1 MTDIFGSSF
10 NKDTFTNFV
19 DEFLPD
25 FERDEHPVDTTGILK
40 KVNQIGKSNACNL
53 SVFEVSIDETDAEK
67 RIAITQNAFRMLR
80 RHRVRN
86 ALIAFHYQSDN
97 WRLSLLTSTLEIKD
111 GKIVSKSSNPR
122 RYSYLLGADAKVNTP
137 RKFLMKQGRV
147 SDIKE
152 LQERFSVDVVNK
164 EFYNSVAEC
173 FMELVGG
180 ERGEGRK
187 SQKFVAALQLP
198 SLDKKEMQEFSV
210 RLIGRIM
217 FCWFLKEKKSP
228 NGEPLMPSELLSL
241 DAVSKNSD
249 YYHNILEPLFFG
261 CLNTRINKRVDD
273 LKEEPFNQIPYLN
286 GGLFSPQST
295 DYYKQNDINGRGTP
309 GLVKIPD
316 EWFTKLFNVLNQYN
330 FTVDENTSF
339 DIDLSIDPEML
350 GRIFE
355 NLLAEINPETGK
367 TARSATGSFYTPREI
382 VDYMVDNSIF
392 EYLKSKSEIQDKK
405 LKALISYGKEDD
417 EESPLTDNER
427 DSIVDILADL
437 TILDPACGSGAF
449 PMGILQKIFYMLQQV
464 DPDGKKWYEK
474 QIENIPSEELKK
486 DLKSKFEKGN
496 YDYIR
501 KLGVIRQSI
510 FGVDIQTI
518 ATEIAKL
525 RCFLTLI
532 IEEQVDDSK
541 ENRGIHP
548 LPNLDFK
555 FVAANSLV
563 GLPGNNMQ
571 AINLFDNNEHI
582 DTLKKIRNEYF
593 TADENERMLLR
604 ARFAELQN
612 DMFRN
617 RISTNN
623 ATSYKYNALTEWR
636 PFDNTS
642 VPWFDSEWMFGIRSF
657 DIVIGNPPYV
667 QVKKETI
674 PSEQY
679 PYSAK
684 KDKGKQN
691 LYKVF
696 IEHGYNV
703 AADDGIVC
711 YIVQSSLMC
720 DLSASGTRELLLSR
734 NNLLQIVEFPKKAD
748 DSSEQVF
755 ESVLQGTCICLFR
768 KRVVPTSQTFKISND
783 NTIGTLSKIKFAEIS
798 YSDIRIIYPGE
809 LYIPLIHD
817 TSVVELL
824 RIIGH
829 NKRFNSLIL
838 EAQQGDFNLGND
850 KKHFGTTKTPVLMY
864 RGNGFQKY
872 TQVYNTNKQGE
883 QEFILGSFK
892 QDRVDQNDNNEFL
905 IGHNISGTTDANR
918 LVFTIAPKGKY
929 LCGDSINKY
938 LLKDQTLNKCM
949 LGILN
954 SKLLDWIFRKTSTN
968 NHVNSYEV
976 EALPVPSD
984 AALKSQT
991 AAKVASLTQTIMHKK
1006 SIDQPTTK
1014 EEAEIDELICDLYE
1028 IEADKRELIQ

>member
-1 MTDIFGSSF
+1 MIDIFGSSF
-10 NKDTFTNFV
+10 NKETFTSFV

-40 KVNQIGKSNACNL
+40 KVNQIGRSDACNL
-53 SVFEVSIDETDAEK
+53 SVFEISIDETDAEK

-80 RHRVRN
+80 RHRIRN

-111 GKIVSKSSNPR
+111 GRIVSKSSNPR
-122 RYSYLLGADAKVNTP
+122 RYSYLLGADAKANTP

-187 SQKFVAALQLP
+187 KQIYTASLQLP

-228 NGEPLMPSELLSL
+228 NGEPLMPNELLSL
-241 DAVSKNSD
+241 DAISENSD

-261 CLNTRINKRVDD
+261 CLNTRTNKRVDD

-286 GGLFSPQST
+286 GGLFSPQPT
-295 DYYKQNDINGRGTP
+295 DYYHQNDINGRGTP

-316 EWFTKLFNVLNQYN
+316 EWFARLFNVLNQYN

-355 NLLAEINPETGK
+355 NLLAEINPETGE
-367 TARSATGSFYTPREI
+367 TARKATGSFYTPREV
-382 VDYMVDNSIF
+382 VDYMVDNSLF
-392 EYLKSKSEIQDKK
+392 EFLSSKTEITYKK

-417 EESPLTDNER
+417 EGSPLTKEEQNR
-427 DSIVDILADL
+427 VVDALADL

-449 PMGILQKIFYMLQQV
+449 PIGILQKVFYILQQV
-464 DPDGKKWYEK
+464 DPDGKNWYEK
-474 QIENIPSEELKK
+474 QLENIPSEELKK
-486 DLKSKFEKGN
+486 DLKNKFENGN

-563 GLPGNNMQ
+563 GLPGNSIK

-593 TADENERMLLR
+593 TADENERILLR

-623 ATSYKYNALTEWR
+623 ATSYKYNALTEWK

-642 VPWFDSEWMFGIRSF
+642 VPWFDSEWVFGVRNF
-657 DIVIGNPPYV
+657 DIVIANPPYV
-667 QVKKETI
+667 DYRNITDESIKKTYEV
-674 PSEQY
+674 
-679 PYSAK
+679 AK
-684 KDKGKQN
+684 HSKMIN
-691 LYKVF
+691 LYTYFYELGFNLLKTGGVL
-696 IEHGYNV
+696 
-703 AADDGIVC
+703 C
-711 YIVQSSLMC
+711 YISPQ
-720 DLSASGTRELLLSR
+720 
-734 NNLLQIVEFPKKAD
+734 Q
-748 DSSEQVF
+748 
-755 ESVLQGTCICLFR
+755 
-768 KRVVPTSQTFKISND
+768 
-783 NTIGTLSKIKFAEIS
+783 
-798 YSDIRIIYPGE
+798 Y
-809 LYIPLIHD
+809 
-817 TSVVELL
+817 
-824 RIIGH
+824 
-829 NKRFNSLIL
+829 LIL
-838 EAQQGDFNLGND
+838 ENCKGVRDIMRRYCLVSLSDFSMAGVFEAGTYPFVTIAKKSQEQRKVMFREYDQTENLDEFIRQMTINNPIPEPVNISKYGEILQKMETGQRLSDVVARNSIFVASSATQNRLPVGAGKYEFLEASNIFEYAIKDIKSTINMTGNYSDNSKDKQTGKVIYTSRMTSKIRAVLVDNSHTKYLGGKVNVVVPGGNGELITALLNSIAVNFWFRESFAMTHMQGGALPINADDLKKIPIPALLGSKYEKVKALATQACITKGDDTVVKKLEEAIFDWYGLD
-850 KKHFGTTKTPVLMY
+850 KKDCKT
-864 RGNGFQKY
+864 
-872 TQVYNTNKQGE
+872 
-883 QEFILGSFK
+883 IL
-892 QDRVDQNDNNEFL
+892 EA
-905 IGHNISGTTDANR
+905 IST
-918 LVFTIAPKGKY
+918 
-929 LCGDSINKY
+929 
-938 LLKDQTLNKCM
+938 
-949 LGILN
+949 
-954 SKLLDWIFRKTSTN
+954 
-968 NHVNSYEV
+968 
-976 EALPVPSD
+976 
-984 AALKSQT
+984 
-991 AAKVASLTQTIMHKK
+991 
-1006 SIDQPTTK
+1006 
-1014 EEAEIDELICDLYE
+1014 
-1028 IEADKRELIQ
+1028 

>member
-1 MTDIFGSSF
+1 MIDIFGSAF
-10 NKDTFTNFV
+10 DKETFTSFV
-19 DEFLPD
+19 VDFLPD
-25 FERDEHPVDTTGILK
+25 FERDERPVNTTGILK

-53 SVFEVSIDETDAEK
+53 SVFEITIDETDAEK

-80 RHRVRN
+80 RHRIRN

-122 RYSYLLGADAKVNTP
+122 RYSYLLGADAKANTP

-147 SDIKE
+147 SGIKE
-152 LQERFSVDVVNK
+152 LQGRFSVDVVNK

-249 YYHNILEPLFFG
+249 YYHNVLEPLFFG
-261 CLNTRINKRVDD
+261 CLNTRISKRVDD
-273 LKEEPFNQIPYLN
+273 LREEPFNQIPYLN

-295 DYYKQNDINGRGTP
+295 DYYNQNDFNGRGTP

-316 EWFTKLFNVLNQYN
+316 EWFTRLFNVLNQYN

-367 TARSATGSFYTPREI
+367 TARNATGSFYTPREI
-382 VDYMVDNSIF
+382 VDYMVDSSIF
-392 EYLKSKSEIQDKK
+392 EYLRNKTNVEAKK
-405 LKALISYGKEDD
+405 LTALISYGKEDD
-417 EESPLTDNER
+417 EESPLTDAER
-427 DSIVDILADL
+427 SAVVNAIADL

-449 PMGILQKIFYMLQQV
+449 PIGILQKVFYILQQV
-464 DPDGKKWYEK
+464 DPDGRKWYEK

-486 DLKSKFEKGN
+486 DLKNKFESGN

-563 GLPGNNMQ
+563 ELPGNHEA
-571 AINLFDNNEHI
+571 AINMFDGLDQIHA
-582 DTLKKIRNEYF
+582 LKRIRNEYF

-612 DMFRN
+612 DMFKQ
-617 RISTNN
+617 RINLHG
-623 ATSYKYNALTEWR
+623 ATSDKYNALTEWK
-636 PFDNTS
+636 PFDNNM
-642 VPWFDSEWMFGIRSF
+642 VDWFDSEWMFGVKLF

-667 QVKKETI
+667 VLTAKADHVGFYKKE
-674 PSEQY
+674 Y
-679 PYSAK
+679 FVAK
-684 KDKGKQN
+684 SGKINLFKLFFERGLSVLKEDGALSYITPNTYLSSKDGVN
-691 LYKVF
+691 
-696 IEHGYNV
+696 
-703 AADDGIVC
+703 
-711 YIVQSSLMC
+711 
-720 DLSASGTRELLLSR
+720 TRILLLE
-734 NNLLQIVEFPKKAD
+734 NTIKEIIEYTEKD
-748 DSSEQVF
+748 QVF
-755 ESVLQGTCICLFR
+755 ENVAQAVATIVLQKTRTDGSNTVSIKTAKQGLR
-768 KRVVPTSQTFKISND
+768 KISQKSFNANKNCMFIPMNTVIRHMIKHKKTLSSLADVYQGEINLTFKKKSYSNERRIGALPMWRGDNVGKFEPTSNPTDYCDVSADDREHRRRRRIVMQQVSNQNQPFRTKAFIS
-783 NTIGTLSKIKFAEIS
+783 
-798 YSDIRIIYPGE
+798 P
-809 LYIPLIHD
+809 
-817 TSVVELL
+817 
-824 RIIGH
+824 
-829 NKRFNSLIL
+829 
-838 EAQQGDFNLGND
+838 
-850 KKHFGTTKTPVLMY
+850 
-864 RGNGFQKY
+864 
-872 TQVYNTNKQGE
+872 TN
-883 QEFILGSFK
+883 
-892 QDRVDQNDNNEFL
+892 
-905 IGHNISGTTDANR
+905 
-918 LVFTIAPKGKY
+918 Y
-929 LCGDSINKY
+929 LCGN
-938 LLKDQTLNKCM
+938 
-949 LGILN
+949 
-954 SKLLDWIFRKTSTN
+954 STN
-968 NHVNSYEV
+968 YVIPRDDADMEFLLGVINSEAFNYFFDYFSFTNHLTVNELMDMPLPETNQESRQKITQVV
-976 EALPVPSD
+976 EKILSAKGNKAKLMELD
-984 AALKSQT
+984 GELN
-991 AAKVASLTQTIMHKK
+991 AKVY
-1006 SIDQPTTK
+1006 
-1014 EEAEIDELICDLYE
+1014 DLYGLDNDD
-1028 IEADKRELIQ
+1028 ISVINARKMSFN

>member
-10 NKDTFTNFV
+10 NKDTFINFV

-40 KVNQIGKSNACNL
+40 KVNQIGKSDACNL

-80 RHRVRN
+80 RHRIRN

-122 RYSYLLGADAKVNTP
+122 RYSYLLGADAKANTP

-147 SDIKE
+147 SSIKE

-187 SQKFVAALQLP
+187 KQIYTAALQLP

-228 NGEPLMPSELLSL
+228 NGEPLMPNELLSL
-241 DAVSKNSD
+241 DAISENSD

-261 CLNTRINKRVDD
+261 CLNTRTNKRVDV

-286 GGLFSPQST
+286 GGLFSPQPT
-295 DYYKQNDINGRGTP
+295 DYYHQNDINGRGTP
-309 GLVKIPD
+309 GLVKIPE
-316 EWFTKLFNVLNQYN
+316 EWFARLFNVLNQYN

-355 NLLAEINPETGK
+355 NLLAEINPETGE
-367 TARSATGSFYTPREI
+367 TARKATGSFYTPREI
-382 VDYMVDNSIF
+382 VDYMVDNSLF
-392 EYLKSKSEIQDKK
+392 EFLSSKTEITYKK

-417 EESPLTDNER
+417 EESPLTKEEQNR
-427 DSIVDILADL
+427 VVDALADL

-449 PMGILQKIFYMLQQV
+449 PIGILQKVFYILQQV
-464 DPDGKKWYEK
+464 DPDGKNWYEK
-474 QIENIPSEELKK
+474 QLENIPSEELKK
-486 DLKSKFEKGN
+486 DLKNKFESGN

-501 KLGVIRQSI
+501 KLGAIRQSI

-563 GLPGNNMQ
+563 GLPGNSTK

-593 TADENERMLLR
+593 TADENERILLR

-623 ATSYKYNALTEWR
+623 ATSHKYNALTEWK

-642 VPWFDSEWMFGIRSF
+642 VPWFDSEWVFGVRNF
-657 DIVIGNPPYV
+657 DIVIANPPYV
-667 QVKKETI
+667 DYRNITDESIKKTYEV
-674 PSEQY
+674 
-679 PYSAK
+679 AK
-684 KDKGKQN
+684 HSKMIN
-691 LYKVF
+691 LYTYFYELGFNLLKTGGVL
-696 IEHGYNV
+696 
-703 AADDGIVC
+703 C
-711 YIVQSSLMC
+711 YISPQ
-720 DLSASGTRELLLSR
+720 
-734 NNLLQIVEFPKKAD
+734 Q
-748 DSSEQVF
+748 
-755 ESVLQGTCICLFR
+755 
-768 KRVVPTSQTFKISND
+768 
-783 NTIGTLSKIKFAEIS
+783 
-798 YSDIRIIYPGE
+798 Y
-809 LYIPLIHD
+809 
-817 TSVVELL
+817 
-824 RIIGH
+824 
-829 NKRFNSLIL
+829 LIL
-838 EAQQGDFNLGND
+838 ENCKGVRDIMRRYCLVSLSDFSMAGVFEAGTYPFVTIAKKSQEQRKVMFREYDQTENLDDFIRQMTINNPIPEPVNISKYGEILQKMETGRRLSDVVARNSIFVASSATQNRLPVGAGKYEFLEASNIFEYAVKDIKSTINMTGNYSNNSKDKQTGKVIYTSRMTSKIRAVLVDNSHTKYLGGKVNVVVPGGNGELITALLNSIAVNFWFRESFAMTHMQGGALPINADDLKKIPIPALLGSKYEKVKALATQACTTKGDDTVVKKLEEAIFDWYGLD
-850 KKHFGTTKTPVLMY
+850 KKDCKT
-864 RGNGFQKY
+864 
-872 TQVYNTNKQGE
+872 
-883 QEFILGSFK
+883 
-892 QDRVDQNDNNEFL
+892 
-905 IGHNISGTTDANR
+905 ISEA
-918 LVFTIAPKGKY
+918 I
-929 LCGDSINKY
+929 
-938 LLKDQTLNKCM
+938 
-949 LGILN
+949 
-954 SKLLDWIFRKTSTN
+954 ST
-968 NHVNSYEV
+968 
-976 EALPVPSD
+976 
-984 AALKSQT
+984 
-991 AAKVASLTQTIMHKK
+991 
-1006 SIDQPTTK
+1006 
-1014 EEAEIDELICDLYE
+1014 
-1028 IEADKRELIQ
+1028 